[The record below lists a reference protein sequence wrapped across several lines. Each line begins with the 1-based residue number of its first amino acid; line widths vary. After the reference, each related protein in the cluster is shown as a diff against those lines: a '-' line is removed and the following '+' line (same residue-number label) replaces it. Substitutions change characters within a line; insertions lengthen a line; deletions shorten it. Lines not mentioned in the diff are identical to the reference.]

1 VYWKFQA
8 PFPKPFH
15 AKLGSSETTAEHPV
29 TTSSRTV
36 QLYFDPIS
44 PYVWLAFK
52 RLDELKAAGLVI
64 DPRPILFAGLLNAH
78 GQKGPAE
85 IPAKR
90 AYIFGDVIRLA
101 AMHGYAFQGP
111 PTHPFNP
118 LRALRMCIAVD
129 DAEQRLRFAR
139 ALSDACWE
147 LGQDLSDRAI
157 LDSIANRSGLD
168 AAQLGA
174 AAERPEIKGRLM
186 EATNAAIAAGI
197 FGVPSFVYDK
207 ELFWGEDR
215 IDALL
220 WRLKH
225 PAGDNER
232 LNDFLTR
239 GASAERRVPEQGR

>member
-1 VYWKFQA
+1 M
-8 PFPKPFH
+8 
-15 AKLGSSETTAEHPV
+15 TAEP
-29 TTSSRTV
+29 RTIR
-36 QLYFDPIS
+36 LYFDPIS

-52 RLDELKAAGLVI
+52 RLDELKAAGLAI
-64 DPRPILFAGLLNAH
+64 DPRPVLFAGLLNAH

-90 AYIFGDVIRLA
+90 AYIFGDVMRLA

-118 LRALRMCIAVD
+118 LRALRMCIAID
-129 DAEQRLRFAR
+129 DAGQRLSFAR

-147 LGQDLSDRAI
+147 LGQDLSDRPT
-157 LDSIANRSGLD
+157 LDRIAQSCGLD
-168 AAQLGA
+168 AAPLGA

-186 EATNAAIAAGI
+186 EATNAAISAGI
-197 FGVPSFVYDK
+197 FGVPSFVCDK
-207 ELFWGEDR
+207 ELFWGADR

-232 LNDFLTR
+232 LNDFLSR
-239 GASAERRVPEQGR
+239 GASAQRRQPG

>member
-1 VYWKFQA
+1 VNA
-8 PFPKPFH
+8 
-15 AKLGSSETTAEHPV
+15 AG
-29 TTSSRTV
+29 TV

-52 RLDELKAAGLVI
+52 RLDELEAAGLGI

-90 AYIFGDVIRLA
+90 AYIFGDVVHQA
-101 AMHGYAFQGP
+101 AVHGYPFRGP

-139 ALSDACWE
+139 ALVEAAWGDGAE
-147 LGQDLSDRAI
+147 LSDPRT
-157 LDSIANRSGLD
+157 LDSIAERCGLG
-168 AAQLGA
+168 ALQLGA
-174 AAERPEIKGRLM
+174 AAERPEIKARLL
-186 EATNAAIAAGI
+186 EATNAAIAGGI
-197 FGVPSFVYDK
+197 FGVPSFVHGK
-207 ELFWGEDR
+207 ELFWGADR

-220 WRLKH
+220 WRLRH
-225 PAGDNER
+225 PSDGAEDAR
-232 LNDFLTR
+232 LREFLGR
-239 GASAERRVPEQGR
+239 GASAQRRIPEAPR